1 MAASSDG
8 GNTCRICHENLP
20 KKYRRS
26 IFSESFG
33 VFSQLTQVLDIKP
46 HSNDGLSSYVCGF
59 CFSKLNKLSKINYDL
74 VNKMGMLQKEKQ
86 DLVLLLRTKYV
97 TSIPATEDQKPR
109 SCGGITPRKKFDS
122 NKRMLKHSPTP
133 RKLKIRPNVGI
144 RTPTPKKAG
153 DSCTAKPSV
162 SFRPIAPKPVASG
175 NEDTLKALSH
185 EGEVKSQKHIDSGKQ
200 FIQCSPQRIHIRT
213 LTTHQT
219 DSSTPPIAKSN
230 NYRPIAPRPGGG
242 DVIKTFSHEE
252 FVKPKRRINVNLLS
266 PSKLKLRK
274 KENLREKENKRK
286 NVFVGCKHIQVLYQ
300 TKGKTNS
307 RIVKDAD
314 TVKLVKALSKGMS
327 KQNIAKMVINSKL
340 KDEIS
345 KCVFK
350 EINKELETLISPKS
364 ICVLRGVSS
373 DKIAVFRFKTLLFEV
388 QLHAPILYKCL
399 SMTLKDSPVGMA
411 MTAAIILKK
420 RNMHMSSFHH
430 IVSQIL
436 DHGGTSDETISILHK
451 LGLCASSQSTSKKR
465 SELVERQNFHVK
477 SLILD
482 EKESIEK
489 SQSDQGILAIDLK
502 SADIL
507 VYQKFYKE
515 QSAGDVGTLS
525 QLRNVT
531 RRIDVHGSDDV
542 IKSYRSHFAFI
553 EDYLDAMVTGA
564 CLHLLGLE
572 SLDSQPTS
580 RQELFE
586 AIPDSDK
593 LKYIKDIARDILDK
607 YINISQDLQDIEQQ
621 VQELDLETLHLKNMF
636 DPSTG
641 IYTCSA
647 CTKQYKT
654 EGFLKRHLVQK
665 HGWQGVTNLQRSEQT
680 DRVAIYHSS
689 LMKCVL
695 LLRDTNDAYKM
706 GDGDRIM
713 MNAKFQMLLSGVGH
727 HGDCHWNCCR
737 NHRYSFNSIERIL
750 LIWMCK
756 RNKNPFANAKYK
768 LVPPRSLKPH
778 TGNTEPLLN
787 RQGSYVNSG
796 DKPSS
801 KRKRSSK
808 KRKDNGE
815 GGDKEPYE
823 IVENRKNIGASL
835 RPYSDTSFDKLR
847 RHNSV
852 NRTQDDLNDYG
863 TVRPMVESAQYD
875 TTFSLK
881 QGLNNPDEPYDSM
894 ISGKIVIAVNEYETT
909 FGLHEKSSTIQNSPQ
924 AKPLHDTGAIPSV
937 SDCKE
942 NIQEH
947 DVEMKK
953 SSNDGRAE
961 AEEERNAVPL
971 DTKKNVNY
979 ANVSSENPDNFQT
992 KISEDYADQQCRVT
1006 SSNESSL
1013 AQEELDIPI
1022 ENETFS
1028 EIESESSKSQEGNL
1042 DNEVFIENTNEDHEM
1057 KVNLENYK
1065 DTKEIQTE
1073 DSYLLMKI
1081 KEKERRERQSACTQV
1096 DDIDFEED

>member
-33 VFSQLTQVLDIKP
+33 VFSQLTQVLDIQP

-59 CFSKLNKLSKINYDL
+59 CFSKLNKLSKIDYDL

-86 DLVLLLRTKYV
+86 DLVLLLRTKYM
-97 TSIPATEDQKPR
+97 TSIPANEDQKPR
-109 SCGGITPRKKFDS
+109 SCVTPRKKFDS
-122 NKRMLKHSPTP
+122 NKRMIKHSPTP

-175 NEDTLKALSH
+175 NEDTVKALDR
-185 EGEVKSQKHIDSGKQ
+185 EEEVKSQKHIDSGKQ
-200 FIQCSPQRIHIRT
+200 FIQCSPQRIQIRT

-242 DVIKTFSHEE
+242 DVIRTVSHEE
-252 FVKPKRRINVNLLS
+252 FVKPKRRINVNLFS
-266 PSKLKLRK
+266 PSKLK
-274 KENLREKENKRK
+274 
-286 NVFVGCKHIQVLYQ
+286 VLYQ

-364 ICVLRGVSS
+364 RCVLRGVSS

-489 SQSDQGILAIDLK
+489 SQTDQGILAIDLK
-502 SADIL
+502 SADIVGDNFDILKSPSMMTKERQRKSWHWFLLIGLDKRILDRNLSQDQPTTSINDVNNGIFIPNLDECHLLEENFVFHIMKILVKHVGCLKKYEPYLPRHITHPYLEQMSKKSDFAVLDLLDKNENKSEDMISILEHIHKEYIPMTMDESRKVIKKKVFGGDVLTNERAYSAQLAMLNGSSDSDRLTGVIHRPEGLHRMMNLCLL

-531 RRIDVHGSDDV
+531 RRLDVHGSDDV

-647 CTKQYKT
+647 CTKQYKI

-689 LMKCVL
+689 LMKCAL

-727 HGDCHWNCCR
+727 HT
-737 NHRYSFNSIERIL
+737 
-750 LIWMCK
+750 
-756 RNKNPFANAKYK
+756 KYQ
-768 LVPPRSLKPH
+768 LWLFRFL
-778 TGNTEPLLN
+778 
-787 RQGSYVNSG
+787 
-796 DKPSS
+796 
-801 KRKRSSK
+801 
-808 KRKDNGE
+808 
-815 GGDKEPYE
+815 
-823 IVENRKNIGASL
+823 
-835 RPYSDTSFDKLR
+835 
-847 RHNSV
+847 
-852 NRTQDDLNDYG
+852 
-863 TVRPMVESAQYD
+863 
-875 TTFSLK
+875 
-881 QGLNNPDEPYDSM
+881 
-894 ISGKIVIAVNEYETT
+894 T
-909 FGLHEKSSTIQNSPQ
+909 FGLCLLSPREKFEYKWNCTTNICGGIGRNIPNDNLVEIMVHRLKEKVKLQ
-924 AKPLHDTGAIPSV
+924 GANVTFDSA
-937 SDCKE
+937 
-942 NIQEH
+942 
-947 DVEMKK
+947 KK
-953 SSNDGRAE
+953 SALSLQIQDEIKQNLMRELQMKPKSRHRPKVAKTCDIELMIAE
-961 AEEERNAVPL
+961 LRKADVFSHHSDR
-971 DTKKNVNY
+971 NY
-979 ANVSSENPDNFQT
+979 AHFSNFQ
-992 KISEDYADQQCRVT
+992 DLFRRV
-1006 SSNESSL
+1006 
-1013 AQEELDIPI
+1013 
-1022 ENETFS
+1022 
-1028 EIESESSKSQEGNL
+1028 
-1042 DNEVFIENTNEDHEM
+1042 
-1057 KVNLENYK
+1057 KVNDLHK
-1065 DTKEIQTE
+1065 WISDQKQRL
-1073 DSYLLMKI
+1073 SYELI
-1081 KEKERRERQSACTQV
+1081 
-1096 DDIDFEED
+1096 

>member
-33 VFSQLTQVLDIKP
+33 VFSQLTQVLDIQP

-59 CFSKLNKLSKINYDL
+59 CFSKLNKWSKIDYDL

-86 DLVLLLRTKYV
+86 DLVLLLRTKYM
-97 TSIPATEDQKPR
+97 TSIPANEDQKPR
-109 SCGGITPRKKFDS
+109 SCVTPRKKFDS
-122 NKRMLKHSPTP
+122 NKRMIKHSPTP

-175 NEDTLKALSH
+175 NEDTVKALDH
-185 EGEVKSQKHIDSGKQ
+185 EEEVKSQKHIDSGKQ
-200 FIQCSPQRIHIRT
+200 FIQCSPQRIQIRT

-219 DSSTPPIAKSN
+219 DSSTPPILKSN

-242 DVIKTFSHEE
+242 DVIKTVSHEE
-252 FVKPKRRINVNLLS
+252 FVKPKRRINVNLFS
-266 PSKLKLRK
+266 PSKLK
-274 KENLREKENKRK
+274 
-286 NVFVGCKHIQVLYQ
+286 VLYQ

-364 ICVLRGVSS
+364 RCVLRGVSS

-451 LGLCASSQSTSKKR
+451 FGLCASSQSTSKKR

-489 SQSDQGILAIDLK
+489 SQTDQGILAIDLK
-502 SADIL
+502 SADIVGDNFDILKSPSMMTKERQRKSWHWFLLIGLDKRILDRNLSQDQPTTSIL

-525 QLRNVT
+525 QLRNVN
-531 RRIDVHGSDDV
+531 RRLDVHGSDDV

-647 CTKQYKT
+647 CTKQYKI

-680 DRVAIYHSS
+680 DRVALYHSS
-689 LMKCVL
+689 LMKCAL
-695 LLRDTNDAYKM
+695 LVRDTNDAYKM

-713 MNAKFQMLLSGVGH
+713 MNSKFQMLLSGVGH
-727 HGDCHWNCCR
+727 HT
-737 NHRYSFNSIERIL
+737 
-750 LIWMCK
+750 
-756 RNKNPFANAKYK
+756 KYQ
-768 LVPPRSLKPH
+768 LWLFRFL
-778 TGNTEPLLN
+778 
-787 RQGSYVNSG
+787 
-796 DKPSS
+796 
-801 KRKRSSK
+801 
-808 KRKDNGE
+808 
-815 GGDKEPYE
+815 
-823 IVENRKNIGASL
+823 
-835 RPYSDTSFDKLR
+835 
-847 RHNSV
+847 
-852 NRTQDDLNDYG
+852 
-863 TVRPMVESAQYD
+863 
-875 TTFSLK
+875 
-881 QGLNNPDEPYDSM
+881 
-894 ISGKIVIAVNEYETT
+894 T
-909 FGLHEKSSTIQNSPQ
+909 FGLCLLSPREKLEYKWNCTTNICGGIGRNIPIDNLVEIMVHRLKERVKLQ
-924 AKPLHDTGAIPSV
+924 GANVTFDSA
-937 SDCKE
+937 
-942 NIQEH
+942 
-947 DVEMKK
+947 KK
-953 SSNDGRAE
+953 SALSLQIQDEIKQNLMRELQMKPKSRHRPKVAKTCDIELMIAE
-961 AEEERNAVPL
+961 LRKADVFSHHSDR
-971 DTKKNVNY
+971 NY
-979 ANVSSENPDNFQT
+979 AHFSNFQ
-992 KISEDYADQQCRVT
+992 DLFRRV
-1006 SSNESSL
+1006 
-1013 AQEELDIPI
+1013 
-1022 ENETFS
+1022 
-1028 EIESESSKSQEGNL
+1028 
-1042 DNEVFIENTNEDHEM
+1042 
-1057 KVNLENYK
+1057 KVN
-1065 DTKEIQTE
+1065 D
-1073 DSYLLMKI
+1073 
-1081 KEKERRERQSACTQV
+1081 
-1096 DDIDFEED
+1096 